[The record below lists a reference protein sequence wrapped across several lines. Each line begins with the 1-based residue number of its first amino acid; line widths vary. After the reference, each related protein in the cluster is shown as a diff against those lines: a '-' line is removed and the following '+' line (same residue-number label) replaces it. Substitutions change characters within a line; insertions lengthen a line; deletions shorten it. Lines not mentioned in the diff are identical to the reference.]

1 MSDGALHITTDIL
14 DTTLAEAKGPV
25 LLDFWAPW
33 CGPCKAIAPMI
44 DDLARELD
52 GQATIGKVDVEAE
65 PAIAE
70 RFGVQALPSLLFFKG
85 GERVD
90 TLVGRVPKAVIV
102 ERLRTLRD

>member
-1 MSDGALHITTDIL
+1 MLPSAIGPPGRNLSGEGSH
-14 DTTLAEAKGPV
+14 PV

-44 DDLARELD
+44 DDLARELA
-52 GQATIGKVDVEAE
+52 GQATIGKVDIEAE

-90 TLVGRVPKAVIV
+90 TLVGRVPKAVIAD
-102 ERLRTLRD
+102 RLRAQRDSVL